1 MTIALRKHEIFT
13 RRDFNIYCDVPIT
26 VAEATLGAEIDVPTL
41 DGIEKYDIPE
51 GTQPFDTFTLRGKGI
66 PYTNSATR
74 RGDLIFRT
82 TVEIPKGLSEKQ
94 KDAMRSFANEC
105 GEGNYAKK
113 KKFKNIFKKK

>member
-1 MTIALRKHEIFT
+1 MDKFKAEE
-13 RRDFNIYCDVPIT
+13 VPIT

-41 DGIEKYDIPE
+41 DGSEKYEIPE
-51 GTQPFDTFTLRGKGI
+51 GTQPGETFTLRGRGI

-74 RGDLIFRT
+74 KGDLVFRT

-94 KDAMRSFANEC
+94 KDVMRKFAEEC

-113 KKFKNIFKKK
+113 KKFKNLFGKKK